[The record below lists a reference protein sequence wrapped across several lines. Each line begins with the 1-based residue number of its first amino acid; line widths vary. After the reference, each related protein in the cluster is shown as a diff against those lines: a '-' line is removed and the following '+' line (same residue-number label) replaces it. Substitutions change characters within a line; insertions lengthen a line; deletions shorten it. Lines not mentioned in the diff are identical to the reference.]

1 MGYDIHKLAA
11 GRKLIIGGV
20 EIPSTEGLAG
30 HSDADVLLHAVIDA
44 ILGACALGDIGTHF
58 PDSDERYRGIAS
70 TDLLARAAEKAVA
83 VGRIQNVDATVVI
96 ERPRM
101 APHVDAMRARIAGV
115 LGIPAQCVSVKAKT
129 AEGTGPVGEGKAVEA
144 YAVALVES

>member
-1 MGYDIHKLAA
+1 
-11 GRKLIIGGV
+11 
-20 EIPSTEGLAG
+20 
-30 HSDADVLLHAVIDA
+30 
-44 ILGACALGDIGTHF
+44 
-58 PDSDERYRGIAS
+58 
-70 TDLLARAAEKAVA
+70 
-83 VGRIQNVDATVVI
+83 VI